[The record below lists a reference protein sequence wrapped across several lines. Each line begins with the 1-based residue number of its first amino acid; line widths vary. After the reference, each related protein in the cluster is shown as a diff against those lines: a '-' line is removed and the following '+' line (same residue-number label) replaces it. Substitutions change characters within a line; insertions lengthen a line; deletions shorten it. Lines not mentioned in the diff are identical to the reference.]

1 MRWFSEIANHSPYPV
16 YLYDLPSVTQS
27 KITMPIIDRIINHPN
42 IHGIKTAD
50 WKLIVAIE
58 RKYPGADFTCLC
70 SRLDSFDYI
79 NALGIGKN
87 LDGVFACTPKN
98 ATAMYKCI
106 ANGDLAGARVH
117 LHNILLLRDTMINH
131 GLLRCF
137 TVCMNLL
144 GYKGDFH
151 YDYNKEIDL
160 DKVTPIMRDIM
171 QTVGEL

>member
-1 MRWFSEIANHSPYPV
+1 MLLRENIPVLILRAYVADSIPLIISMRLE
-16 YLYDLPSVTQS
+16 S
-27 KITMPIIDRIINHPN
+27 KKILT
-42 IHGIKTAD
+42 
-50 WKLIVAIE
+50 V
-58 RKYPGADFTCLC
+58 CL
-70 SRLDSFDYI
+70 RVHL
-79 NALGIGKN
+79 
-87 LDGVFACTPKN
+87 KN